1 ISGGCCGSTR
11 KRTIV
16 GGWAWAWWLVTDVQR
31 LSLEVMTLNPMCEG
45 VETAQGVPLTVT
57 GVAQCKIMK
66 MMNVYYF
73 HHQADELLGTASE
86 QFLGKSVKEIKQ
98 TILQTLEGHLRA
110 ILGTLTVE
118 EVYKDRD
125 QFAALVREVAAP
137 DVGRMGIEI
146 LSFTIKDVY
155 DDVQYLQSLGKAQ
168 TASVKRDADAG
179 VAEANRDAGIREAE
193 CEKSAMDV
201 KYATDT
207 KIEDNSRMYKLQKA
221 NFDQEINT
229 AKAESQ
235 LAYELQAAKIRQ
247 KIRNEEIQIDVVERR
262 KQIEIEAQE
271 IMRKERELNATVRLP
286 AEAESYRVQ
295 MIAEGKRTQ
304 TVEVARAEAER
315 IKKIGLAEATAIES
329 VGKAEAERM
338 RMKAGVYKQYGDA
351 AIMNIVLE
359 ALPKIA
365 AEVAAPLAKT
375 DEIVLIGGNDSTTG
389 DVTRLVGQLPPA
401 INALTGT
408 LTVEEVYKDRDQF
421 AALVREVAAPDVGR
435 MGIEILS
442 FTIKDV
448 YDDVQY
454 LQSLGKAQTASVKR
468 DADAGVAEAN
478 RDAGIREAECEKSAM
493 DVKYA
498 TDTKIEDN
506 SRMYKLQKAN
516 FDQEI
521 NTAIAAEVAAPLA
534 KTDEIV
540 LIGGNDST
548 TGDVTRLVGQ
558 LPPAINALTGVD
570 VSKVFSKI
578 PGAKA

>member
-1 ISGGCCGSTR
+1 MGNIHTTGPNQALIVSGGCCGSTK

-31 LSLEVMTLNPMCEG
+31 LSLNVMTLNPMCEN

-66 MMNVYYF
+66 SNSYAKSYETEEMMNVYYF

-86 QFLGKSVKEIKQ
+86 QFLGKSVSEIKQ

-155 DDVQYLQSLGKAQ
+155 DDVQYLASLGKAQ
-168 TASVKRDADAG
+168 TAIVKRDADAG

-201 KYATDT
+201 KYSTDT
-207 KIEDNSRMYKLQKA
+207 KIEDNARLFKLQKA
-221 NFDQEINT
+221 NFDQETNT

-262 KQIEIEAQE
+262 KQIEIESQE
-271 IMRKERELNATVRLP
+271 VQRKERELIGTVKLP
-286 AEAESYRVQ
+286 AEAEAYRVQ
-295 MIAEGKRTQ
+295 TIAQGKQCQ
-304 TVEVARAEAER
+304 TIEMARAEAEKIR
-315 IKKIGLAEATAIES
+315 KIGAAEAHAIEL

-338 RMKAGVYKQYGDA
+338 RMKAHVYKQYGDA

-359 ALPKIA
+359 SLPKIA

-375 DEIVLIGGNDSTTG
+375 EEIVLIGGNDNVTN
-389 DVTRLVGQLPPA
+389 DVTRLVAQLPP
-401 INALTGT
+401 
-408 LTVEEVYKDRDQF
+408 
-421 AALVREVAAPDVGR
+421 
-435 MGIEILS
+435 S
-442 FTIKDV
+442 
-448 YDDVQY
+448 
-454 LQSLGKAQTASVKR
+454 
-468 DADAGVAEAN
+468 
-478 RDAGIREAECEKSAM
+478 
-493 DVKYA
+493 
-498 TDTKIEDN
+498 
-506 SRMYKLQKAN
+506 
-516 FDQEI
+516 
-521 NTAIAAEVAAPLA
+521 
-534 KTDEIV
+534 
-540 LIGGNDST
+540 
-548 TGDVTRLVGQ
+548 
-558 LPPAINALTGVD
+558 INALTGVD
-570 VSKVFSKI
+570 LSKVLSKI